1 MPHKSVCS
9 SAATS
14 PAECRHS
21 KLTQIQ
27 PALSQSPAI
36 CIRSNRSLTTFFLLP
51 KENHQAAQILR
62 LRKCWGTISSQSNIR
77 KHESGSRSVGATTAG
92 LSQLDGASLLSV
104 TQAENRSTQREL
116 EEETEEGG
124 RGDARSP
131 ECFVMFGTNVLH
143 LTSLLVCTHFMIHF
157 RREKKEKY

>member
-1 MPHKSVCS
+1 MKLLLRPPQLSVETES
-9 SAATS
+9 S
-14 PAECRHS
+14 RRY
-21 KLTQIQ
+21 
-27 PALSQSPAI
+27 SQSSHNLQQSA
-36 CIRSNRSLTTFFLLP
+36 SDLTVHSQLFLLSS
-51 KENHQAAQILR
+51 KENHQAARILR

-104 TQAENRSTQREL
+104 TPPENRSTQREL
-116 EEETEEGG
+116 EEETKEGG
-124 RGDARSP
+124 RRDACSP

-157 RREKKEKY
+157 QAKKKKKNTEKN